1 MNGFAPLMKKEA
13 EMAESEIFNL
23 LQIYMVASKIITI
36 SWDLQIMIFL
46 DIFSE
51 VKKKL
56 LEAELCC
63 FRIPQNAWNTL

>member
-1 MNGFAPLMKKEA
+1 MNGFAPSMKKEA

-46 DIFSE
+46 DIFSV
-51 VKKKL
+51 VKKSY
-56 LEAELCC
+56 
-63 FRIPQNAWNTL
+63 